1 MKQTTQQRLREAL
14 SARNMLP
21 IELSRLSGIGKSAI
35 SQYLSGKV
43 TPKQDKIYKLAQALK
58 VSESWLMGYD
68 EPMEQSPAPAS
79 GDLPANVF
87 PIQTK
92 KVPLLGTIAA
102 GVPIYAD
109 ENFDGYRECTED
121 IDADFCLKIQGD
133 SMIGARIND
142 GDIVF
147 IKKQPDVDNGE
158 IAAVLIEDEATLKR
172 VYKEKDSLILQAE
185 NPKYAPIVYTAES
198 YVECRILGKAVAFQ
212 SDIV

>member
-79 GDLPANVF
+79 DDLPDVS
-87 PIQTK
+87 PTGQK
-92 KVPLLGTIAA
+92 
-102 GVPIYAD
+102 
-109 ENFDGYRECTED
+109 
-121 IDADFCLKIQGD
+121 IDARTRRQLEAVLDDDNLTYNG
-133 SMIGARIND
+133 
-142 GDIVF
+142 V
-147 IKKQPDVDNGE
+147 VLNGE
-158 IAAVLIEDEATLKR
+158 D
-172 VYKEKDSLILQAE
+172 KEKVKKALELIFWDVKE
-185 NPKYAPIVYTAES
+185 KNK
-198 YVECRILGKAVAFQ
+198 RKK
-212 SDIV
+212 D